1 MKQEILLEWLTKK
14 SKYYRDTMTLHY
26 EIENLVMEENDKG
39 FPKFIK
45 TRELEF
51 QDSIHPL
58 NSELVRVR
66 EKIYSWARCVVQQL
80 REDVRLFMNIPY
92 HSQPVMIRVSNQDIP
107 YSVRCSKDIPSGGKL
122 EDLLEKY
129 VESIRKSLKEIEI
142 LADRIMNSDESEE
155 RIKEIINKYTL
166 ADEVKL

>member
-14 SKYYRDTMTLHY
+14 SKYYRDTIILRND
-26 EIENLVMEENDKG
+26 IEELVMKENDMG

-45 TRELEF
+45 SRELEF
-51 QDSIHPL
+51 QDSIYPL
-58 NSELVRVR
+58 NSELVNAR
-66 EKIYSWARCVVQQL
+66 EKIYSWAKCVIEQL
-80 REDVRLFMNIPY
+80 RNDVRLFMNIPY
-92 HSQPVMIRVSNQDIP
+92 HSQLIMIKASNQDIP
-107 YSVRCSKDIPSGGKL
+107 YSVRYSKDIPSGNKL
-122 EDLLEKY
+122 ENFLEGY

-142 LADRIMNSDESEE
+142 LAKKIMNSEESEE

>member
-14 SKYYRDTMTLHY
+14 SKYYKDTIILRND
-26 EIENLVMEENDKG
+26 IEELVMKDNDGG

-45 TRELEF
+45 SRELEF
-51 QDSIHPL
+51 QDSIYPL
-58 NSELVRVR
+58 SSELVRAR
-66 EKIYSWARCVVQQL
+66 EKIYSWAKCVVQQL
-80 REDVRLFMNIPY
+80 REDVRLFINIPY
-92 HSQPVMIRVSNQDIP
+92 HSQFVMVRANNQDIP
-107 YSVRCSKDIPSGGKL
+107 YSVRYSRDIPSGDKL
-122 EDLLEKY
+122 EDLLERY

-142 LADRIMNSDESEE
+142 LVDKIVNSEESEE